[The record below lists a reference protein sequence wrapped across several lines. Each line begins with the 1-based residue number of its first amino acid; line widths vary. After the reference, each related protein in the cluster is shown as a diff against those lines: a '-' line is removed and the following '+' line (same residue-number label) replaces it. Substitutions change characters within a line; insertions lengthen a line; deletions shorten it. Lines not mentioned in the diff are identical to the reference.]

1 MNSSRSIADSHTK
14 GQTKGRRKHSN
25 ISSGTVR
32 IFHTLE
38 EYLLL
43 NAKIRQIFTEKLSC
57 QLHNHLEH
65 KTEQN
70 VSGVN

>member
-1 MNSSRSIADSHTK
+1 MNPSRRIADSHTK
-14 GQTKGRRKHSN
+14 GQTKGRQKHSN
-25 ISSGTVR
+25 ISSGTASV
-32 IFHTLE
+32 FHALE

-43 NAKIRQIFTEKLSC
+43 KYKIRQIFTEKLSY

-70 VSGVN
+70 VTGVN